1 MRTDTGKSSADAAK
15 PARRKW
21 LGDPPGHLLELG
33 FRDYLIVFSII
44 AAIMAFTSTLIASQ
58 VGGISSM
65 WSFWLLWPLLAGA
78 LALVMWTVR
87 GRA

>member
-1 MRTDTGKSSADAAK
+1 
-15 PARRKW
+15 
-21 LGDPPGHLLELG
+21 
-33 FRDYLIVFSII
+33 
-44 AAIMAFTSTLIASQ
+44 
-58 VGGISSM
+58 M